1 MQSYLILYTQMLTRH
16 SQIKIK
22 QRFTLFK
29 VSLKTFRF
37 GVEENRLRNSEIFFD
52 GVFLLIIFTIYS

>member
-22 QRFTLFK
+22 QRFTFIRG
-29 VSLKTFRF
+29 VSKKNISVRSR
-37 GVEENRLRNSEIFFD
+37 GK
-52 GVFLLIIFTIYS
+52 